1 MRGGACQPAPILTNL
16 AKAGSK
22 AKLAMIQANVE
33 DTQEAAP
40 EGRLLRAFPTSPTL
54 PGEGREPTRA
64 DAAGR
69 AARDHNP
76 RVGARFPSPAS
87 RKTFSSYSADWLEA
101 RARHVRP
108 GTVDTYRAVLGHA
121 VRAFGPTPI
130 GEVTRVDVERLVA
143 GLDAAGKS
151 KRTSALTLFVVR
163 AILGQALDDGVV
175 VRNVATKV
183 EAPGVEAKPRHA
195 FSAADVATLRQYA
208 AGDPLHACWLLSLAG
223 LRRSEILGLRW
234 TDLDAAS
241 GALVIERSVTPDASG
256 RRGAPG
262 GTKTRR
268 GARTLPLPPDVHAA
282 LRASYGRRRR
292 PATDSPRRATG
303 GSASTSSGSR
313 CGRSGTRPCGRGCA
327 RRPASPRSRCTPPG
341 TRASRSCARWAS
353 ATTSSRPGTGTTSRR
368 CGRSTRTR
376 PR

>member
-1 MRGGACQPAPILTNL
+1 MSRTCI
-16 AKAGSK
+16 
-22 AKLAMIQANVE
+22 
-33 DTQEAAP
+33 AAP
-40 EGRLLRAFPTSPTL
+40 EAPLLRAFPTPPTL

-69 AARDHNP
+69 AAHDHNP
-76 RVGARFPSPAS
+76 PVGARFPSPAS

-195 FSAADVATLRQYA
+195 FQR
-208 AGDPLHACWLLSLAG
+208 
-223 LRRSEILGLRW
+223 
-234 TDLDAAS
+234 
-241 GALVIERSVTPDASG
+241 G
-256 RRGAPG
+256 RRRDPAAVHRGRPAARVLAAVARGPQAQRDLGPPLDRPRRRVRRPGHRAVRDARRVRPPG
-262 GTKTRR
+262 GAGRDQDTARR
-268 GARTLPLPPDVHAA
+268 PHAA
-282 LRASYGRRRR
+282 AAARRPRRASASYGRRRR

-327 RRPASPRSRCTPPG
+327 RRPASLRSRCTPPG

-368 CGRSTRTR
+368 CESVYSHPDAVALASAGRTLSDVLGGNG
-376 PR
+376 